1 VNYPVAQVVVDV
13 RIRDV
18 DRVFDYAVPLAFADI
33 LKPGHRVLVPFGRRY
48 VEGYVVR
55 YPTTSS
61 LTELKPI
68 AKLLDKQPLLSS
80 ERVELARWMSERY
93 LCLMAQAF
101 QCWLPPGTALRSS
114 TRAKA
119 RQENVYSLAPSAGDS
134 QSVLEALRRAPRQ
147 TEAYQWLVAHG
158 GTATAADAAAEG
170 ISPAALAALVDK
182 GFVQRT
188 SRAVKRDIW
197 GERTWRKEDHALSPA
212 QSKVVNRVDQ
222 ALNVGRGQFLLFGV
236 TGSGKTLVYLHC
248 IASAL
253 KQGKSAIVLVPEIS
267 LTPQAVS
274 AFKGWFGDQVA
285 VLHSR
290 LSVSERAEQW
300 QAVAEGQARVIL
312 GARSAVF
319 APVSNLGLIVIDEEQ
334 ESAYKQEEAPRYHAR
349 EVAKARVEREGGLLL
364 LGSATPSLE
373 SFHAALNGEYELL
386 RLPSRVENKPLPRVT
401 VVDMREELRAGNRT
415 MFSRELQMALH
426 TCLARQEQALLFLNR
441 RGYASF
447 VLCRE
452 CGATLKCDN
461 CEVSLTFHEPQT
473 LTCHYCA
480 STRRLVPRCPNCGSS
495 YLRPFGA
502 GTQRVELEVRRLF
515 PHARVLRMDVDT
527 TSRKGAHEAIWKAF
541 SSGQADILVGTQ
553 MIAKGLHFP
562 GVTLVG
568 VMSADTS
575 LHFPDFRAAE
585 RTFQLLTQVAGR
597 AGRGDEPGRVII
609 QTYSPEH
616 YSIRAAQSHDYETF
630 FAKETAY
637 RRRVAYPPFTSLARI
652 LITSEDDE
660 QAISDAKAIAREC
673 MAHKNVKV
681 IGPAPAPLSRLKN
694 RFRWH
699 ILLKGAQSHV
709 LEAGRCAV
717 EASIDSQSHIVVDVD
732 PFSLL

>member
-1 VNYPVAQVVVDV
+1 
-13 RIRDV
+13 
-18 DRVFDYAVPLAFADI
+18 
-33 LKPGHRVLVPFGRRY
+33 
-48 VEGYVVR
+48 
-55 YPTTSS
+55 
-61 LTELKPI
+61 
-68 AKLLDKQPLLSS
+68 
-80 ERVELARWMSERY
+80 M
-93 LCLMAQAF
+93 
-101 QCWLPPGTALRSS
+101 
-114 TRAKA
+114 
-119 RQENVYSLAPSAGDS
+119 
-134 QSVLEALRRAPRQ
+134 
-147 TEAYQWLVAHG
+147 
-158 GTATAADAAAEG
+158 
-170 ISPAALAALVDK
+170 
-182 GFVQRT
+182 
-188 SRAVKRDIW
+188 
-197 GERTWRKEDHALSPA
+197 
-212 QSKVVNRVDQ
+212 
-222 ALNVGRGQFLLFGV
+222 GRGQFLLFGV

-461 CEVSLTFHEPQT
+461 CEVSLTFM
-473 LTCHYCA
+473 
-480 STRRLVPRCPNCGSS
+480 SRRP
-495 YLRPFGA
+495 
-502 GTQRVELEVRRLF
+502 
-515 PHARVLRMDVDT
+515 
-527 TSRKGAHEAIWKAF
+527 
-541 SSGQADILVGTQ
+541 
-553 MIAKGLHFP
+553 
-562 GVTLVG
+562 
-568 VMSADTS
+568 
-575 LHFPDFRAAE
+575 
-585 RTFQLLTQVAGR
+585 
-597 AGRGDEPGRVII
+597 
-609 QTYSPEH
+609 
-616 YSIRAAQSHDYETF
+616 
-630 FAKETAY
+630 
-637 RRRVAYPPFTSLARI
+637 
-652 LITSEDDE
+652 
-660 QAISDAKAIAREC
+660 
-673 MAHKNVKV
+673 
-681 IGPAPAPLSRLKN
+681 
-694 RFRWH
+694 
-699 ILLKGAQSHV
+699 
-709 LEAGRCAV
+709 
-717 EASIDSQSHIVVDVD
+717 
-732 PFSLL
+732 